1 MNEEELGAG
10 VQVIHK
16 GKKKKICGAHGSQRT
31 DGVVKVQAV
40 CQRQLEAL
48 TTQA

>member
-16 GKKKKICGAHGSQRT
+16 KKKY
-31 DGVVKVQAV
+31 VVPT
-40 CQRQLEAL
+40 EAKG
-48 TTQA
+48 QMEPSKCK